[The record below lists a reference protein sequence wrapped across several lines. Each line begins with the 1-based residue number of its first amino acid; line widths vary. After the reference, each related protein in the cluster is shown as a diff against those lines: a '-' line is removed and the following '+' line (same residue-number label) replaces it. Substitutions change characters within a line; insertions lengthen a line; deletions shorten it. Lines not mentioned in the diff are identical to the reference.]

1 MVLRTLGS
9 LLFSK
14 YETYEWKYI
23 RDNEIWNTQD
33 RGFILPALELSCTQ
47 MPYYLKDCFA
57 LFSLYPNDRVFDSFE
72 VTYLWRALGLL
83 PPPIR
88 NQTLKYS
95 AIQLLLELLSISF
108 LQDFIDYG
116 IGFTFKIHDSVHTCA
131 EIVAWEECKRAPY
144 SSEDRFPVFVRH
156 LTFPENKELDKFP
169 IKRSKNVRSIL
180 FPNGGIGANSD
191 VFLNACISKCTHLRF
206 LDLSDSTYETLPQSI
221 GKLKHLRY
229 LSLANNRN
237 I

>member
-1 MVLRTLGS
+1 MHFYGGFTVFVLSNGHLKKEKRKKYPHLVDIGREIVKKCRGIPLVLRTLGS

-33 RGFILPALELSCTQ
+33 RSFILPALELSCTQ

-57 LFSLYPNDRVFDSFE
+57 LFSLYPNDHVFDSFE

-156 LTFPENKELDKFP
+156 LSFPENKELDKFP
-169 IKRSKNVRSIL
+169 IKRSKKCEKHIV
-180 FPNGGIGANSD
+180 
-191 VFLNACISKCTHLRF
+191 SKWWNW
-206 LDLSDSTYETLPQSI
+206 SQQ
-221 GKLKHLRY
+221 
-229 LSLANNRN
+229 
-237 I
+237 